1 MLGLARAHSTAFD
14 GGVMAGGILI
24 NTNKNGNPGSLVAAQ
39 PGNTNAAKYGVYS
52 PRLAAPRA
60 AEIVAEFTQ
69 RFEFSANEQI
79 ALGGFARAAA
89 ILERIDLDLME
100 RGIVDKRGE
109 ARSLL
114 NHRARVERQVEHWRS
129 KIAPAMERQ
138 DASESLSSPTGRS
151 DYIRELQRIA
161 LGHDSTAR
169 SSDRLAAI
177 KALLEID
184 SAPGEVTVVQ
194 FHIPA
199 EKMPRQVGAPESR
212 HPADDD
218 GNANGV

>member
-1 MLGLARAHSTAFD
+1 M
-14 GGVMAGGILI
+14 
-24 NTNKNGNPGSLVAAQ
+24 NKNGNPGSLVAAQ
-39 PGNTNAAKYGVYS
+39 AGNTNAAKYGAYS

-79 ALGGFARAAA
+79 ALGEFARSAA

-114 NHRARVERQVEHWRS
+114 NHRARVDRQLEHWWS

-138 DASESLSSPTGRS
+138 DASESLSSAPGRS

-161 LGHDSTAR
+161 LGHDAAAR
-169 SSDRLAAI
+169 ASDRLAAI
-177 KALLEID
+177 KVLFEID
-184 SAPGEVTVVQ
+184 SAPGQAITVV
-194 FHIPA
+194 FNVPA
-199 EKMPRQVGAPESR
+199 EMMPRQVGDPS
-212 HPADDD
+212 PDD
-218 GNANGV
+218 GNASAV

>member
-1 MLGLARAHSTAFD
+1 
-14 GGVMAGGILI
+14 MAGGILI
-24 NTNKNGNPGSLVAAQ
+24 NMNKNGNPGSLVAAH

-52 PRLAAPRA
+52 PRIAEPRV

-79 ALGGFARAAA
+79 ALGGFARSAA

-114 NHRARVERQVEHWRS
+114 NHRARVERQLEHWWS

-138 DASESLSSPTGRS
+138 AASESLSSPPGRS
-151 DYIRELQRIA
+151 DYIRELQRIG
-161 LGHDSTAR
+161 LGHDSTAGAR
-169 SSDRLAAI
+169 DRIPAL
-177 KALLEID
+177 KALLEIG
-184 SAPGEVTVVQ
+184 SAPGSVTVVQ
-194 FHIPA
+194 FNVPRDM
-199 EKMPRQVGAPESR
+199 MPRQVGDPE
-212 HPADDD
+212 
-218 GNANGV
+218 